1 MTHIPH
7 RGRFAHA
14 ALALVL
20 VVSLASP
27 GGAQCRQFLYW
38 SKGPVFADNVPT
50 CFSRVLGA
58 MTQSGFSGIKKNALE
73 VAGSK
78 GGAYASV
85 TCIDTKPRSTAVVMV
100 VGGNEAETIRVRD
113 DLFIKVTK
121 TQGL

>member
-1 MTHIPH
+1 MTHITH
-7 RGRFAHA
+7 RGRFAYA

-20 VVSLASP
+20 VVSLATP

-38 SKGPVFADNVPT
+38 SKTPVFADNVPT

-58 MTQSGFSGIKKNALE
+58 MTQSGFSGVKQNAME

-85 TCIDTKPRSTAVVMV
+85 TCIGTTPRATAVVMV
-100 VGGNEAETIRVRD
+100 VGANESETIRVRD
-113 DLFIKVTK
+113 ELRDKVAK